1 MRPHQ
6 HSENKVLPGKGPR
19 GLVRAWV
26 HQAWDPYAPVF
37 FHQQGAGREVRRC
50 RGALCGVPSLSRA
63 RSRAGGPRVSSCLLR
78 ANLARA
84 ALSLE
89 PRGPFQVT
97 LFEEHLPQGGPRE
110 HWGWSLLPW
119 CPGTPRRGSTS
130 LGAWEARNVVV
141 ITSAGPARVSLVLP
155 RAVSPAS
162 GSLPGPAPWV
172 TPELGRRV
180 RQPLCKG

>member
-1 MRPHQ
+1 M
-6 HSENKVLPGKGPR
+6 LPGKGPR
-19 GLVRAWV
+19 GLARVWV
-26 HQAWDPYAPVF
+26 HQAWDACAPVF
-37 FHQQGAGREVRRC
+37 FDQQGAGREVQRSSV
-50 RGALCGVPSLSRA
+50 RGSLAISGLEG
-63 RSRAGGPRVSSCLLR
+63 GGPRVSSCLLR
-78 ANLARA
+78 SNLACA

-97 LFEEHLPQGGPRE
+97 LFEEHLHQGGPHE

-119 CPGTPRRGSTS
+119 GTGAPRRGSKS
-130 LGAWEARNVVV
+130 SGAWEGWDVVV

-180 RQPLCKG
+180 RQLLCKG